1 MGLEP
6 EFKYLVSC
14 IGWGLLGPKG
24 MPNRVNVMNEK
35 TQQLQDITCILT
47 SVELCRKRSV
57 ANKNEIITLQ
67 RSKVYD
73 IECEKQRQ
81 LYKRYRD
88 NYSRCKCEAVKCQR
102 DKEKVKYQRLC
113 KRKCQ
118 LYSNEQTE
126 IWCDTKRKDHNYIG
140 ST

>member
-14 IGWGLLGPKG
+14 IDWGLLGPKG

-47 SVELCRKRSV
+47 SAELCRRRSV

-67 RSKVYD
+67 RSKGYD
-73 IECEKQRQ
+73 IECENQKQ
-81 LYKRYRD
+81 
-88 NYSRCKCEAVKCQR
+88 
-102 DKEKVKYQRLC
+102 
-113 KRKCQ
+113 
-118 LYSNEQTE
+118 E
-126 IWCDTKRKDHNYIG
+126 IQKHLF
-140 ST
+140 SVQM